1 MQKRWTLVSVLGAW
15 LLCACAGSGDEGQ
28 SAQPSL
34 RAHRDAESAAKHI
47 LPDTLRF
54 NSAVQ
59 AAVLRVRDADDLEE
73 RTLFDEIRVE
83 LQQLTAAGETIL
95 SWVADETLELTLNAD
110 EDTLAAN
117 VHARIWRFAELFTF
131 PMESIPR
138 ERVGTLWFDT
148 VDLTSE
154 LAASF
159 KYGRD
164 DTKRA
169 KTAYYFAPAYNVLT
183 SLQVIAAAAS
193 NRTLSDSSYRMATE
207 TNRLLVGN
215 GEGDDLGMLS
225 EWVAAETPGSAST
238 RAKLDKDP
246 IIYSIRRSLQE
257 QQHALER

>member
-1 MQKRWTLVSVLGAW
+1 
-15 LLCACAGSGDEGQ
+15 
-28 SAQPSL
+28 L
-34 RAHRDAESAAKHI
+34 RAHGDAERAAKQI

-59 AAVLRVRDADDLEE
+59 AAVLRVRDADDLDE
-73 RTLFDEIRVE
+73 RTLFDELHHE
-83 LQQLTAAGETIL
+83 LLQLTAAEETVL
-95 SWVADETLELTLNAD
+95 SWVADETLNLMLNAE

-117 VHARIWRFAELFTF
+117 VHALIWRFAELITF
-131 PMESIPR
+131 PRESIPR
-138 ERVGTLWFDT
+138 ERIGTLWFDT

-154 LAASF
+154 LAANF
-159 KYGRD
+159 KYGGD
-164 DTKRA
+164 DTERA
-169 KTAYYFAPAYNVLT
+169 KTAYYFAPAYNALA
-183 SLQVIAAAAS
+183 SLRVIAAAAS

-246 IIYSIRRSLQE
+246 IIYSIRRSLDE